1 MGVPDRPGNLVET
14 RRPSPLALHPSP
26 RFPVVCES
34 ALPVAPHFR
43 LHRVFFLFLSK
54 GSKGPNRRNSLLSY
68 YVVLRPVPNGD
79 VVENTYFQ
87 PPGGFEISRLTR
99 GRGTFLCSRMVYL
112 SRRKT
117 ADRLKAW
124 RSEGCATKQTKLLL
138 QRSCWGTFYLAVG
151 VTFISA
157 REINHKMSLECV
169 YGCSHPLWGG
179 AGECIEGDSC
189 RCDVGYASRDLFGN
203 PSCVPQKV

>member
-1 MGVPDRPGNLVET
+1 MFANGLPFKTKNGRPLEGVEE
-14 RRPSPLALHPSP
+14 RRL
-26 RFPVVCES
+26 
-34 ALPVAPHFR
+34 
-43 LHRVFFLFLSK
+43 
-54 GSKGPNRRNSLLSY
+54 
-68 YVVLRPVPNGD
+68 
-79 VVENTYFQ
+79 
-87 PPGGFEISRLTR
+87 
-99 GRGTFLCSRMVYL
+99 
-112 SRRKT
+112 
-117 ADRLKAW
+117 
-124 RSEGCATKQTKLLL
+124 CATKQTKLLL